1 MIRPASPP
9 PPVRPGDRVALAA
22 ISGPF
27 PKERVDDALDAVRE
41 LGYEPVAAPNLR
53 SRHDLFAGSD
63 DERLEALHAIAD
75 DPSIAAVIFARGG
88 HGVLRLLP
96 RMDWTRLGRCP
107 RAWVGYSD
115 LTAFLL
121 PLVERTGVAA
131 FHGPMGID
139 LARGVEGEDRVSLLA
154 ALEGRFPIA
163 VAAPLSTGAD
173 TGPVKGVSTG
183 GCLSLLCSLLGTP
196 WAPPLEGSILLL
208 EEVGEPLY
216 RIDRMLTHLGVSG
229 NLTGVRGALVG
240 GLRGTDEDDDRVSS
254 VPERIRSWIPGAPIL
269 HGAPFGH
276 QTPNRTLPLGLPAVL
291 DPGRRTVVF
300 GTDRNDAR

>member
-1 MIRPASPP
+1 VIRPATPP

-27 PKERVDDALDAVRE
+27 PPDQVEPALDAVRE
-41 LGYEPVAAPNLR
+41 LGVEPVAAPNLR
-53 SRHDLFAGSD
+53 SRHDLFAGTD
-63 DERLEALHAIAD
+63 DERLLALHELAD

-96 RMDWTRLGRCP
+96 RMDWARLGRRP
-107 RAWVGYSD
+107 RAWVGDSD

-121 PLVERTGVAA
+121 PLIVLTGVAA
-131 FHGPMGID
+131 FQGPMGFD
-139 LARGVEGEDRVSLLA
+139 LARGLVGDDRVALLA

-163 VAAPLSTGAD
+163 VAASEATGEV
-173 TGPVKGVSTG
+173 GSLGEGVAVG
-183 GCLSLLCSLLGTP
+183 GCLSLLCALLGTP
-196 WAPPLEGSILLL
+196 WAPSLDGSILIL

-229 NLTGVRGALVG
+229 NLAGVRGALVG
-240 GLRGTDEDDDRVSS
+240 GLRGTDEDDGRGST
-254 VPERIRSWIPGAPIL
+254 VPDRIRSWIPGVPIL

-276 QTPNRTLPLGLPAVL
+276 QTPNRTVPLGLPAVL
-291 DPGRRTVVF
+291 DPGRRVAVF
-300 GTDRNDAR
+300 GTDRNDAP